1 MAATAK
7 AMAARGI
14 DVADFS
20 SGEPDFDTPEPVKAA
35 AEAAIRA
42 GFTKYTPSSGID
54 ELRQA
59 IIDKLQ
65 AEQGLRYEKSQ
76 VLVSC
81 GAKHSLY
88 NLAEALLEAG
98 DEVIIPVPYWV
109 SYADQTLLNDA
120 TPVFLQTREEDGY
133 AIDTQELERLISPR
147 TKAIILNSPGNP
159 TGATYNRA
167 TLEHLAALALSRD
180 LLLISDEIYEQI
192 LYDGATHTS
201 IASLGPEVAAHTVII
216 NGVSKAYAMT
226 GWRIGYAA
234 GPKDLLTAMA
244 NIQSQSTSNPCSIS
258 QKAAVVA
265 LREGG
270 VFTKIM
276 VTEFDRRRRVM
287 VERLNAMP
295 GVHCRMPTGAFYAF
309 PNVSGLLGRQSPK
322 GKLPLRPISR
332 ITCCRNSRSPSFP
345 VSRLGAPNIFDC
357 RTRPAWRRLSVEW
370 IALTRRSSSSL
381 SRLWTARSVWSIRSI
396 WSIWLFDQSRS
407 TKHTK
412 QTE

>member
-1 MAATAK
+1 MKLAARAGRITPSPTLAMAATAK

-98 DEVIIPVPYWV
+98 DELIIPVPYWV

-120 TPVFLQTREEDGY
+120 TPVFLPTREEDGY
-133 AIDTQELERLISPR
+133 AIDANELERLITAR
-147 TKAIILNSPGNP
+147 TKAIIVNSPCNP

-167 TLEHLAALALSRD
+167 TLEQPCR
-180 LLLISDEIYEQI
+180 
-192 LYDGATHTS
+192 
-201 IASLGPEVAAHTVII
+201 
-216 NGVSKAYAMT
+216 
-226 GWRIGYAA
+226 A
-234 GPKDLLTAMA
+234 GCP
-244 NIQSQSTSNPCSIS
+244 
-258 QKAAVVA
+258 
-265 LREGG
+265 
-270 VFTKIM
+270 
-276 VTEFDRRRRVM
+276 
-287 VERLNAMP
+287 
-295 GVHCRMPTGAFYAF
+295 
-309 PNVSGLLGRQSPK
+309 
-322 GKLPLRPISR
+322 
-332 ITCCRNSRSPSFP
+332 SRSPADF
-345 VSRLGAPNIFDC
+345 
-357 RTRPAWRRLSVEW
+357 RRDL
-370 IALTRRSSSSL
+370 
-381 SRLWTARSVWSIRSI
+381 
-396 WSIWLFDQSRS
+396 
-407 TKHTK
+407 
-412 QTE
+412 